1 MEADRLRLRAAAFES
16 TQVGLV
22 VVDVHG
28 WLANESC
35 VAMLALATHSGPDL
49 SSLGPGA
56 GPDAIRALVDDL
68 LAGSKPEPSVVSFE
82 TAHGEQTVLRLTP
95 LTAKVAGGGGDGR
108 LIQTENITAQM
119 RTEAA
124 SARLNAELERSNADL
139 LSFATIA
146 AHDLQEPVRKIRA
159 FADRIGPALAGDAT
173 LAEADYLV
181 RLQNAAIRMQSLLD
195 DLLTFARVRVDPID
209 AEPIDLNELL
219 AGVRVAVDDRLEQ
232 VGGELAVDPALPV
245 VLGDASRL
253 AILFENLIL
262 NSLKFVVPDRP
273 PRVSISSSWSSPEIV
288 RIDVVDNGIGFES
301 DYAEMIFEPFRRL
314 HSRADFAG
322 TGIGLALCRRIVE
335 RLGGHIVAIGVPG
348 GGATFS
354 IELLRPPNG

>member
-68 LAGSKPEPSVVSFE
+68 LAGSNPEPSVVSFE
-82 TAHGEQTVLRLTP
+82 TTHGEKIVVRLTP
-95 LTAKVAGGGGDGR
+95 LTARVAGIEPDGQ
-108 LIQTENITAQM
+108 LVQVEDITEQM
-119 RTEAA
+119 RTGAD
-124 SARLNAELERSNADL
+124 SAQLNDELERSNADL

-159 FADRIGPALAGDAT
+159 FADRIGPALAGGT
-173 LAEADYLV
+173 TTTEADYLV
-181 RLQNAAIRMQSLLD
+181 RLQNAAVRMQDLLD
-195 DLLTFARVRVDPID
+195 DLLTYARVRVDPIE
-209 AEPIDLNELL
+209 AQPVDLDVVL

-232 VGGELAVDPALPV
+232 IGGELAVEPGLPV

-253 AILFENLIL
+253 AIVFENLIL
-262 NSLKFVVPDRP
+262 NSLKFVVPERP
-273 PRVSISSSWSSPEIV
+273 PRISISSSSSPAGNV

-301 DYAEMIFEPFRRL
+301 EHAEMIFEPFRRL
-314 HSRADFAG
+314 HSRTDFAG
-322 TGIGLALCRRIVE
+322 TGVGLALCRRIVE
-335 RLGGHIVAIGVPG
+335 RLGGQILATGVPG
-348 GGATFS
+348 EGATFS
-354 IELLRPPNG
+354 IDLRRAPAG